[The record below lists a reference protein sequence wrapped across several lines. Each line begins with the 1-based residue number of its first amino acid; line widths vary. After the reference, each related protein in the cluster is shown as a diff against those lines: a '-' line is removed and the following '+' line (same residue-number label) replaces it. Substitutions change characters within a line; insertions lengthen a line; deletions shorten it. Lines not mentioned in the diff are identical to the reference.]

1 MFFTPPQLNLDRNHE
16 VVENVNNPKE
26 NFACLIVSVVIMQ
39 MLYKNL
45 QNTSLINFL
54 KFQQKNEKKREGKC

>member
-16 VVENVNNPKE
+16 AVKDGNDPKE
-26 NFACLIVSVVIMQ
+26 NFAYLIDYVVIMQ

-45 QNTSLINFL
+45 QNNSLIIFK
-54 KFQQKNEKKREGKC
+54 KFQQ